1 VWSLYSAVPPTS
13 DIIGGGLRGGK
24 DALNEDSMG
33 KNLIITGIGGQGNVM
48 AATLLASAILDA
60 GWEVTVG
67 DVYGLTQRGGS
78 VASHV
83 RWNKG
88 DPLPPLIPYR
98 SLDILIAFEPLEA
111 LRILIQFGRETT
123 RAIVNDQPVL
133 PIGVQAGRLHYP
145 EVRELYAAIKNLSGE
160 TMFTAATKMATELG
174 NVQVLNM
181 VMLGVLY
188 GCEWIP
194 FSAQAFENTIQSLI
208 PSKLCSLNIE
218 AFRQGLNLSTSAH

>member
-1 VWSLYSAVPPTS
+1 MN
-13 DIIGGGLRGGK
+13 
-24 DALNEDSMG
+24 NERKG
-33 KNLIITGIGGQGNVM
+33 INLIITGVGGQGNVM
-48 AATLLASAILDA
+48 AATLLASAILEA

-88 DPLPPLIPYR
+88 DPLPPLIPQR

-123 RAIVNDQPVL
+123 RAIVNDRPIF

-145 EVRELYAAIKNLSGE
+145 DLEELYAAIKNLTTE
-160 TMFTAATKMATELG
+160 TMFTSATNLATELG

-181 VMLGVLY
+181 VMLGALY
-188 GCEWIP
+188 GCGWIP
-194 FSAQAFENTIQSLI
+194 FSANAFENTIQSLL
-208 PSKLCSLNIE
+208 PSKFCDLNIK
-218 AFRQGLNLSTSAH
+218 AFRTGVDLSTSAH